1 MNIQTFVKSPLRL
14 SLFGGGTDIPYV
26 YNTIGRGSTITAALD
41 LYVAVGCSTL
51 PFYKGIKLKYSNNE
65 NIINIESIV
74 HPIFKEAL
82 KYFEYD
88 PSIYKGLEL
97 ISTASI
103 PSGSGLGSSAAFT
116 TSLVQCLSVHL
127 KNEKFDSKKLLEIST
142 QIEHLSGNDQIGYQD
157 QVSSIF
163 GSIT

>member
-1 MNIQTFVKSPLRL
+1 MNTQTFSKSPLRL

-26 YNTIGRGSTITAALD
+26 YKKIGRGLTITAALD
-41 LYVAVGCSTL
+41 LYVTVGCSSL
-51 PFYKGIKLKYSNNE
+51 PFFKGVKLKYSNNE
-65 NIINIESIV
+65 NIQRLDSIV

-82 KYFEYD
+82 KYFNYD
-88 PSIYKGLEL
+88 PSNSKGLEL

-116 TSLVQCLSVHL
+116 TSLMQCLSFHL
-127 KNEKFDSKKLLEIST
+127 NNKKIDQKTLLKIST

-157 QVSSIF
+157 QVASI
-163 GSIT
+163 